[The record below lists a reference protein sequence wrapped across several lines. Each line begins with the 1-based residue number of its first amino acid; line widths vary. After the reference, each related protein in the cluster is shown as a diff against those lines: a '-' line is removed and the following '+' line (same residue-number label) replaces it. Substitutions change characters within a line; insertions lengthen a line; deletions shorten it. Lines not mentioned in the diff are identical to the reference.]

1 MAVPAASFVVAT
13 VSFVV
18 SAAVAAAL
26 TTVVSVMPTALTAA
40 CQHLDQM
47 LYLFFRCQTVL
58 LNLAD
63 EVQFLASQRVVRVDR
78 DAVVLNPHDLRHKL
92 MVFGIVHRD
101 DGPLEDMLVVELA
114 VDAEDITLQL
124 VHTLR
129 DIFPESLVGLQGEVK
144 RFALLQTDEV
154 LLKGVEG
161 DAVSGDELK
170 GTVCARLLFQ
180 RLFSVSHSVQLVCN

>member
-26 TTVVSVMPTALTAA
+26 TTVVSVMSTALTAA

-47 LYLFFRCQTVL
+47 LYLFFRSLTVL
-58 LNLAD
+58 LHLAD
-63 EVQFLASQRVVRVDR
+63 EVQFLASQRVVRVDG
-78 DAVVLNPHDLRHKL
+78 DAVVLDLHDLSHKL
-92 MVFGIVHRD
+92 MVFRIVHCD
-101 DGPLEDMLVVELA
+101 DGSLEDMLVVELA

-124 VHTLR
+124 VDAFG
-129 DIFPESLVGLQGEVK
+129 DIFSESFIGLQGEIK
-144 RFALLQTDEV
+144 RFAPLLTDEV

>member
-1 MAVPAASFVVAT
+1 MAVSAASFVVSAT
-13 VSFVV
+13 V
-18 SAAVAAAL
+18 AAVL
-26 TTVVSVMPTALTAA
+26 TTVVSMMSATLTTA

-161 DAVSGDELK
+161 DAVSGDELE
-170 GTVCARLLFQ
+170 GTVCARLL
-180 RLFSVSHSVQLVCN
+180 L

>member
-26 TTVVSVMPTALTAA
+26 TTVVSVMSTALTAA

-47 LYLFFRCQTVL
+47 LYLFFRSLTVL
-58 LNLAD
+58 LHLAD
-63 EVQFLASQRVVRVDR
+63 EVQFLASQRVVRVDG
-78 DAVVLNPHDLRHKL
+78 DTVVLDLYDLGHKL

-101 DGPLEDMLVVELA
+101 DGSLEDMLVVELA

-124 VHTLR
+124 VDAFG
-129 DIFPESLVGLQGEVK
+129 DIFSESFIGLQGEIK

-161 DAVSGDELK
+161 DAVSGDELE
-170 GTVCARLLFQ
+170 GTVCARLL
-180 RLFSVSHSVQLVCN
+180 L

>member
-1 MAVPAASFVVAT
+1 MAVSAASFVVSAT
-13 VSFVV
+13 V
-18 SAAVAAAL
+18 AAVL
-26 TTVVSVMPTALTAA
+26 TTVVPMMSATLTTA

-47 LYLFFRCQTVL
+47 LYLFFRSHTVL
-58 LNLAD
+58 LYLAD
-63 EVQFLASQRVVRVDR
+63 KVQFLASQRVVRVDG
-78 DAVVLNPHDLRHKL
+78 DAVVLDLHDLRHKL

-114 VDAEDITLQL
+114 VDAEDITLQF

-144 RFALLQTDEV
+144 RLALLQADEV

-170 GTVCARLLFQ
+170 GAVCARLLFQ